1 MFLCPRGKWRKK
13 KLRNEKQY
21 KNNEKEHGFG
31 IGY

>member
-1 MFLCPRGKWRKK
+1 MFLCPRGKWIK

-21 KNNEKEHGFG
+21 ENNEKEHGFG